1 MQLFYAPDFV
11 GDSYILSEEESAH
24 CVKVLRASVGD
35 RLFFTDGRGTLIEAC
50 VELADKRSTVVWAVE
65 RVADP
70 RPLPYELTVA
80 CAPTKNID
88 RFEWFVEKAVEV
100 GCGRIVPLCC
110 DRSERRVVKDDRL
123 RKIAVSAMKQSL
135 KYTLTEVD
143 AMTAFD
149 DFIRADHGEAQL
161 FIAHCDPSDDK
172 RLLRD
177 SVAPHG
183 RVVVLIGPEGD
194 FSPEE
199 VERARAAGFR
209 PVSLGDSRLRTET
222 AALASVMTVALVNQ

>member
-1 MQLFYAPDFV
+1 MQLFYAPDFIT
-11 GDSYILSEEESAH
+11 DSYTLCEEESAH
-24 CVKVLRASVGD
+24 CVKVLRASGGD
-35 RLFFTDGRGTLIEAC
+35 TLHFTDGRGTLIAAC
-50 VELADKRSTVVWAVE
+50 VEVADKKRTVVRAVE
-65 RVADP
+65 RLAEP
-70 RPLPYELTVA
+70 HPLPYDLTVA

-100 GCGRIVPLCC
+100 GCGRVVPLCC
-110 DRSERRVVKDDRL
+110 DHSERRIVKEDRL

-135 KYTLTEVD
+135 KCRLTEVD
-143 AMTAFD
+143 AMTSFD
-149 DFIRADHGEAQL
+149 DFIGADYGDAQL

-177 SVAPHG
+177 SVEPG
-183 RVVVLIGPEGD
+183 RSVVVLIGPEGD

-209 PVSLGDSRLRTET
+209 PVSLGESRLRTET
-222 AALASVMTVALVNQ
+222 AALASVMTVALINQ

>member
-11 GDSYILSEEESAH
+11 TDSYTLSEEESAH
-24 CVKVLRASVGD
+24 CVKVLRASTGD
-35 RLFFTDGRGTLIEAC
+35 TLFFTDGRGTLIEAC
-50 VELADKRSTVVWAVE
+50 VELADKRGTAV
-65 RVADP
+65 RAVRRTADP
-70 RPLPYELTVA
+70 RPLPYDMTVA

-100 GCGRIVPLCC
+100 GCSRVVPLCC
-110 DRSERRVVKDDRL
+110 DRSERRIVKDERL

-135 KYTLTEVD
+135 KCSLTEVD
-143 AMTAFD
+143 PMTSFD
-149 DFIRADHGEAQL
+149 EFIRADHGDAQL
-161 FIAHCDPSDDK
+161 FIAHCDPSEDK

-177 SVAPHG
+177 SIEPHRG
-183 RVVVLIGPEGD
+183 VVVLIGPEGD

-199 VERARAAGFR
+199 VECARAAGFR

-222 AALASVMTVALVNQ
+222 AALASVMAVALVNQ

>member
-11 GDSYILSEEESAH
+11 ADTYTLSEEESAH
-24 CVKVLRASVGD
+24 CVRVLRASAGD
-35 RLFFTDGRGTLIEAC
+35 TLHFTDGRGTLITAC
-50 VELADKRSTVVWAVE
+50 VEFADRRGTVVRAVE
-65 RVADP
+65 RIADP
-70 RPLPYELTVA
+70 VPLPYGLTVA

-100 GCGRIVPLCC
+100 GCGRVVPLCC
-110 DRSERRVVKDDRL
+110 DRSERRLVKEERL

-135 KYTLTEVD
+135 KCRLTEVD
-143 AMTAFD
+143 PMTSFD
-149 DFIRADHGEAQL
+149 DFVRADHGDALL

-177 SVAPHG
+177 MVEPG
-183 RVVVLIGPEGD
+183 RDAVVLIGPEGD

-199 VERARAAGFR
+199 VVRAREAGFK
-209 PVSLGDSRLRTET
+209 PVSLGQSRLRTET
-222 AALASVMTVALVNQ
+222 AALVSVMTVALINQ